1 MACCVGEIGNV
12 FGCFC
17 PTSDLPGAD
26 TLARLYRLQDTGQL
40 DGSSANSIIS
50 NVISYGFA
58 RATLQCKQS
67 FVNQQSQ
74 SVQCNNPI
82 LGDLVRNNANCLT
95 CIERAQAVYDDRM
108 ALEKEAAARNPA
120 YVPQVLSATLKT
132 GYDGLS
138 STHHDGVCKYVCEQ
152 CVTENVSQNI
162 QMHITAK
169 CAVNPDFVT
178 AFVNGMNAQARNE
191 IEQRREGLAKAGA
204 KISSDNDMDQLSIS
218 MSNSLRQMMSLT
230 QINSLNQRA
239 LNVQNISIEPGSTSV
254 AIQNAQQTISASM
267 FASIISSTLTDKH
280 IQDSIGYKQKQE
292 QIKLEEKFT
301 ALLDSLKA
309 TVSTMQDLLLSM
321 IGKIMITILTLLFL
335 IAIIFA
341 SIFFFRPSFMFGG
354 SIGG

>member
-1 MACCVGEIGNV
+1 MACCDGKGEV

-17 PTSDLPGAD
+17 PTAELPGAD

-50 NVISYGFA
+50 NVVSYGFA
-58 RATLQCKQS
+58 RATLICKQS

-74 SVQCNNPI
+74 SIQCNNPV

-95 CIERAQAVYDDRM
+95 CIERAQAVYDDRL

-120 YVPQVLSATLKT
+120 YVPQILDKNLFI
-132 GYDGLS
+132 GYFGLA

-152 CVTENVSQNI
+152 CVVDNVSQNI
-162 QMHITAK
+162 QMHITAQ

-178 AFVNGMNAQARNE
+178 AFVNGMTVQARNE
-191 IEQRREGLAKAGA
+191 IEQRRQGLVKTGA
-204 KISSDNDMDQLSIS
+204 KISSDKDIDQLSIH
-218 MSNSLRQMMSLT
+218 MATSLKQMLTLT

-254 AIQNAQQTISASM
+254 AIQNAEQTISASM
-267 FASIISSTLTDKH
+267 FASIISNTMTDKH
-280 IQDSIGYKQKQE
+280 IQNSIDYTQKQKQIE
-292 QIKLEEKFT
+292 LEEKF
-301 ALLDSLKA
+301 ASLLESLKT
-309 TVSTMQDLLLSM
+309 TVSTMQDLLLST
-321 IGKIMITILTLLFL
+321 IGKIMITILTLLFT

-341 SIFFFRPSFMFGG
+341 ALFFFRPSFMFGG
-354 SIGG
+354 ALGG